1 MSMEKSGNVPTN
13 FRRISEISYLVFLLY
28 ITLVPHYENNI
39 SGYSFVTR
47 LLMKPFIHEPTN
59 FVLDLDPAFAIIGN
73 IVLFSPLFLLL
84 NHYNKSLNLE
94 ACLIICA
101 LSPAIIEILQR
112 WIPGRVSSAS
122 DLTLNVIGLMGVYL
136 FVKFG
141 RRVQS

>member
-1 MSMEKSGNVPTN
+1 
-13 FRRISEISYLVFLLY
+13 
-28 ITLVPHYENNI
+28 
-39 SGYSFVTR
+39 
-47 LLMKPFIHEPTN
+47 MKPFIHEPTN

-73 IVLFSPLFLLL
+73 IVLFSPLFLIL